1 MNLSSWP
8 GPFPT
13 AVEQNA
19 SDKAGSFE
27 ELKHSRHLLL
37 FRTLLHRPGPPPTS
51 ENDLSQP
58 ARGQTKSII
67 HYGRV
72 LDFRSSSKRELG
84 VRSVAERRIGLL
96 VPPLR
101 NARNRFRKYAFYRRP
116 MVPFVLLWM
125 QAGIRFLWSE
135 SSEEWWE
142 QFDCQINSAKPLRG
156 SFKFAAFQPRS
167 DVCFNYAL
175 SNCFQCF
182 WNSGIGRWK
191 TNMNVVKRPF
201 TLWKFRTWNCNA
213 VRSEPIW
220 GS

>member
-67 HYGRV
+67 HCGRV

-84 VRSVAERRIGLL
+84 ARAKIGFDACPLPKARKPFWKVCILSQAYGDLCSSFNASRYQIL
-96 VPPLR
+96 VEG
-101 NARNRFRKYAFYRRP
+101 KYGGMMRA
-116 MVPFVLLWM
+116 
-125 QAGIRFLWSE
+125 I
-135 SSEEWWE
+135 
-142 QFDCQINSAKPLRG
+142 
-156 SFKFAAFQPRS
+156 
-167 DVCFNYAL
+167 
-175 SNCFQCF
+175 
-182 WNSGIGRWK
+182 
-191 TNMNVVKRPF
+191 
-201 TLWKFRTWNCNA
+201 
-213 VRSEPIW
+213 
-220 GS
+220 